1 MYWITEAGEST
12 LIFLTNILAT
22 PLYFF
27 FEFSFISGEI
37 FLKVL
42 RIVATILYYF
52 HAVGFSNILLTVPLF
67 RPFRI
72 SAESD
77 FWRRHVCLIES
88 HSLRTVQLDSHC
100 ENFH

>member
-1 MYWITEAGEST
+1 LYLVYVIYMYWITEAGEST

-67 RPFRI
+67 RPITFMRWVFRI
-72 SAESD
+72 
-77 FWRRHVCLIES
+77 FY
-88 HSLRTVQLDSHC
+88 
-100 ENFH
+100 